1 VSRRYPFPYGFV
13 IDTLNGDGGRLDCFV
28 ITTRALRTGD
38 VIECEAIGLMEQTE
52 DDLTDRNVLARV
64 GAEQPELNEVHSTLT
79 EFVQNVFGHM
89 PGRTVVAGR
98 FLGRETAEAEIAKC
112 RVDVDRP

>member
-1 VSRRYPFPYGFV
+1 MRFKVFIENEAGSNRKNHHNERTLTFEQAETVS
-13 IDTLNGDGGRLDCFV
+13 
-28 ITTRALRTGD
+28 
-38 VIECEAIGLMEQTE
+38 
-52 DDLTDRNVLARV
+52 LTDRNVLARV